1 VKYKAVVITIS
12 DKGSCG
18 QREDTSGPG
27 LRDMLKGDFEV
38 GDIIIIPD
46 EVDTI
51 ASTIRQQVDEFGIDL
66 VVTNGGTGLSKRD
79 VTPEA
84 TRMVIEKDLPG
95 FAEVMRTESFKITPT
110 AIISRAVCGIRKES
124 IIINLPGSPRA
135 ATECLGFIKPAL
147 PHALEKLKGS
157 TADCAR

>member
-1 VKYKAVVITIS
+1 VRYKAAIITIS

-18 QREDTSGPG
+18 ERVDTSGPA
-27 LRDMLKGDFEV
+27 LRDILKWEF
-38 GDIIIIPD
+38 DIGEIVIIPD
-46 EVDTI
+46 EVDII
-51 ASTIRQQVDEFGIDL
+51 AATIRQQVDELGMDL
-66 VVTNGGTGLSKRD
+66 IITNGGTGLSKRD

-95 FAEVMRTESFKITPT
+95 FAEVMRAESYKITPT
-110 AIISRAVCGIRKES
+110 AVISRAICGIRKES
-124 IIINLPGSPRA
+124 IIINLPGSPKA
-135 ATECLGFIKPAL
+135 ATECLGFIKDAL

>member
-1 VKYKAVVITIS
+1 MRYKAAIITIS

-18 QREDTSGPG
+18 ERVDTTGPG
-27 LRDMLKGDFEV
+27 LQDMLKNEFDV
-38 GDIIIIPD
+38 GEIVIIPD
-46 EVDTI
+46 EVDII
-51 ASTIRQQVDEFGIDL
+51 ASTIKWYIDDLGIDL
-66 VVTNGGTGLSKRD
+66 VITNGGTGLSKRD

-84 TRMVIEKDLPG
+84 TRMVVEKDLPG
-95 FAEVMRTESFKITPT
+95 FAEVMRAESYKITPT
-110 AIISRAVCGIRKES
+110 AVISRAICGIRKES

-135 ATECLGFIKPAL
+135 ATECLGFIKSAL

>member
-1 VKYKAVVITIS
+1 VRYKAAIITIS

-18 QREDTSGPG
+18 ERVDTSGPA
-27 LRDMLKGDFEV
+27 LRDMLKGEFDV
-38 GDIIIIPD
+38 GQIVIIPD
-46 EVDTI
+46 EVAII
-51 ASTIRQQVDEFGIDL
+51 ASTIREQVDDMGTDL
-66 VVTNGGTGLSKRD
+66 IITNGGTGLSKRD

-95 FAEVMRTESFKITPT
+95 FAEVMRAESYKITP
-110 AIISRAVCGIRKES
+110 AAVISRAVCGIRKES
-124 IIINLPGSPRA
+124 IIINLPGSPKA
-135 ATECLGFIKPAL
+135 ATECLGFIKDAL

>member
-1 VKYKAVVITIS
+1 MRYKAAIITIS

-18 QREDTSGPG
+18 ERVDTSGPA
-27 LRDMLKGDFEV
+27 LRDMLKSEFDV
-38 GDIIIIPD
+38 GEIVIIPD
-46 EVDTI
+46 EVEIIARTI
-51 ASTIRQQVDEFGIDL
+51 GQQVDKLGMDL
-66 VVTNGGTGLSKRD
+66 VVTNGGTGLSRRD

-95 FAEVMRTESFKITPT
+95 FAEVMRAESYKITPT
-110 AIISRAVCGIRKES
+110 AVISRAVCGIRKES
-124 IIINLPGSPRA
+124 IIINLPGSPKA
-135 ATECLGFIKPAL
+135 ATECLGFIISAL

>member
-1 VKYKAVVITIS
+1 MRYKAAIITIS

-18 QREDTSGPG
+18 ERVDTSGPA
-27 LRDMLKGDFEV
+27 LRDMLTSEFDV
-38 GDIIIIPD
+38 GEIVIIPD
-46 EVDTI
+46 EVDVIAGTI
-51 ASTIRQQVDEFGIDL
+51 KRHIDDLGIDL
-66 VVTNGGTGLSKRD
+66 VITNGGTGLSKRD

-95 FAEVMRTESFKITPT
+95 FAEVMRAESYKITPT
-110 AIISRAVCGIRKES
+110 AVISRAICGIRKES
-124 IIINLPGSPRA
+124 IIINLPGSPKA
-135 ATECLGFIKPAL
+135 ATECLGFIKDAL

>member
-1 VKYKAVVITIS
+1 VRYKAVIITIS

-18 QREDTSGPG
+18 QRVDTTGPS
-27 LRDMLKGDFEV
+27 LRDMLKDEFDV

-46 EVDTI
+46 EIDIIAKTI
-51 ASTIRQQVDEFGIDL
+51 KQQVDNLAIDL
-66 VVTNGGTGLSKRD
+66 IITNGGTGLSRRD

-84 TRMVIEKDLPG
+84 TRLVIEKDLPG
-95 FAEVMRTESFKITPT
+95 FAEVMRAESYKITP
-110 AIISRAVCGIRKES
+110 AAVISRAVCGTRRES
-124 IIINLPGSPRA
+124 IIINLPGSPKA
-135 ATECLGFIKPAL
+135 ATECLGFIKAAL